1 MKKLLLGLLS
11 FMILLVLFNVIVKFN
26 YNSNDNIY
34 IMVCRINSKSVNTIV
49 KLLKYFM
56 LFPFYFNTSELGNIP
71 FVFCFRE
78 IRHAQEAEKEVDG
91 HNFPKFAT
99 NQQNH

>member
-1 MKKLLLGLLS
+1 MLLS
-11 FMILLVLFNVIVKFN
+11 FF
-26 YNSNDNIY
+26 
-34 IMVCRINSKSVNTIV
+34 
-49 KLLKYFM
+49 
-56 LFPFYFNTSELGNIP
+56 FNTSELGNIS

-91 HNFPKFAT
+91 HKFPKFAT